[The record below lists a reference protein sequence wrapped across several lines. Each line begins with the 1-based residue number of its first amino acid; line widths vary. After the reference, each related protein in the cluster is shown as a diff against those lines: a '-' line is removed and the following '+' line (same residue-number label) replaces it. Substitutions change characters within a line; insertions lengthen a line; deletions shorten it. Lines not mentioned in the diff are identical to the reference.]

1 MMKVSAVDYKIEV
14 MKAPE
19 DEGGFLAYVPQLKCW
34 GDGDTVQEAMAD
46 VIAVANDLIEIA
58 MEDGVRIPEPD
69 KIKVDEEFSGK
80 LSLRLPKYLHAEV
93 AKRAEEEDCSINQ
106 LIQSFIAMGIGK
118 KYGEQK
124 ITINVQQQNRVDKVQ
139 KALLKSASEDI
150 WKRQLFSNL
159 DNKLSN

>member
-1 MMKVSAVDYKIEV
+1 MREVECMMKVSAVDYKIEV

-93 AKRAEEEDCSINQ
+93 AKRAERRRQQRFRRIPCGSGQLWVVRWMTSGYLRCSTNI
-106 LIQSFIAMGIGK
+106 
-118 KYGEQK
+118 
-124 ITINVQQQNRVDKVQ
+124 
-139 KALLKSASEDI
+139 
-150 WKRQLFSNL
+150 
-159 DNKLSN
+159 

>member
-19 DEGGFLAYVPQLKCW
+19 DEGGFLAYIPQLKCY
-34 GDGDTVQEAMAD
+34 GDGDTAEEAMED
-46 VIAVANDLIEIA
+46 VIAAANDLIEIA
-58 MEDGVRIPEPD
+58 LEDGVRIPEPD

-106 LIQSFIAMGIGK
+106 LIQSFIAMGMGK
-118 KYGEQK
+118 KYGEQR
-124 ITINVQQQNRVDKVQ
+124 ITINEQQSKVDKVQ
-139 KALLKSASEDI
+139 KSLLKNESEDI

-159 DNKLSN
+159 DSKLAN